1 MPQCGGSVGQNFKD
15 TIRFKFL
22 VGDKIILM
30 KYVSQRWRE
39 GGYLLLATAGPKK
52 CRRVFCNSLHLVQKE
67 ASLMRGEDYTYL
79 GAEGLMFINYC

>member
-39 GGYLLLATAGPKK
+39 GGYLLLATAGPK
-52 CRRVFCNSLHLVQKE
+52 N
-67 ASLMRGEDYTYL
+67 
-79 GAEGLMFINYC
+79 AEGFSVIVSIWCKKKLP